1 MLSLV
6 FFGHSTEFVI
16 PTTHQLQAENRKSH
30 PAVVVLTLTS
40 LSSSNLKVFYLQKI
54 LSNTAFTA

>member
-30 PAVVVLTLTS
+30 PAVVVLTLDIS
-40 LSSSNLKVFYLQKI
+40 FELQYKSI
-54 LSNTAFTA
+54 LFAENSV

>member
-16 PTTHQLQAENRKSH
+16 RNLQAENRKSH
-30 PAVVVLTLTS
+30 PALVVLTLDIS
-40 LSSSNLKVFYLQKI
+40 FELQ
-54 LSNTAFTA
+54 S